1 MLDFLPVEYIEIPSL
16 KKERLVPLNPVVALN
31 LQMSTGIKG
40 RGLLGDWGANFAAD
54 PIVTFY
60 NTRLQ

>member
-1 MLDFLPVEYIEIPSL
+1 MDFLPVEYILIPSL

-31 LQMSTGIKG
+31 QEMSTGIKG
-40 RGLLGDWGANFAAD
+40 RGLLGDWGPNFAAD
-54 PIVTFY
+54 PIVTFF